1 MRQPDGSLFPT
12 RAGGSKHMKIV
23 AAMDSFK
30 GSLTS
35 LEAGEWVK
43 RGIHKA
49 DPEAQVAVCPLAD
62 GGEGTVQAL
71 TAVCGGRFRR
81 ITVTGPL
88 GEPVEA
94 VYGILRE
101 QTAVI
106 EMAAA
111 AGLTLVAPARRSPL
125 HTTTYGVGEMIRDA
139 VERGC
144 RRLVIGIGGS
154 ATNDGGIGMLQALGW
169 ELKDRAGNPVPY
181 GAAGLEKL
189 AVICGEGA
197 LPQLQECSFQ
207 IICDVTNPLCGPR
220 GCSAVFAPQKGAD
233 AEQVRQMDKWL
244 MHYARLARAVCPQA
258 DPDFPG
264 AGAAGGLGFAFQTFL
279 GGRLKPG
286 IQVVLRET
294 GLEQEIREADL
305 VITGEGCL
313 DGQTAMGKAPMGV
326 AGLAKQYQKPVI
338 ALAGCV
344 TGDAVA
350 CHQAGIDAFFPIL
363 RRAATLEEAMERERA
378 GRNLAETAEQVYRLY
393 CIARRQ

>member
-1 MRQPDGSLFPT
+1 
-12 RAGGSKHMKIV
+12 MKII

-43 RGIHKA
+43 RGIHRA
-49 DPEAQVAVCPLAD
+49 DPDVQVAVCPLAD
-62 GGEGTVQAL
+62 GGEGTVEAL
-71 TAVCGGRFRR
+71 TAGCGGRFQR
-81 ITVTGPL
+81 INVTGPL

-94 VYGILRE
+94 VYGILRDG
-101 QTAVI
+101 TAVM

-111 AGLTLVAPARRSPL
+111 AGLTLIDPAKRNPL

-139 VERGC
+139 IDRGC

-169 ELKDRAGNPVPY
+169 ELQDREGNAVPY

-189 AVICGEGA
+189 AAICGEGA

-233 AEQVRQMDKWL
+233 GELIRRMDQWL
-244 MHYARLARAVCPQA
+244 MHYAELAREVSPQA
-258 DPDFPG
+258 DPDCPG
-264 AGAAGGLGFAFQTFL
+264 AGAAGGMGFAFQTFL
-279 GGRLKPG
+279 RGRLEPG
-286 IQVVLRET
+286 IRVVLRET
-294 GLEQEIREADL
+294 GLEREIRDADL

-313 DGQTAMGKAPMGV
+313 DGQTVMGKAPVGV
-326 AGLAKQYQKPVI
+326 AALAKQYQKPVI

-344 TGDAVA
+344 IGEAAD

-363 RRAATLEEAMERERA
+363 RRAVTLEEAMDKEQA

-393 CIARRQ
+393 CIARTACNIREDSDEIGTVL

>member
-1 MRQPDGSLFPT
+1 
-12 RAGGSKHMKIV
+12 MKII

-35 LEAGEWVK
+35 LEAGECVK
-43 RGIHKA
+43 RGIHRVNP
-49 DPEAQVAVCPLAD
+49 DAQVVVCPLAD

-71 TAVCGGRFRR
+71 TTVCGGRFRQ

-94 VYGILRE
+94 VYGILRDH
-101 QTAVI
+101 TAVM

-111 AGLTLVAPARRSPL
+111 AGLTLIDPAKRNPL

-139 VERGC
+139 IDRGC

-169 ELKDRAGNPVPY
+169 ELQDREGNAVPY

-189 AVICGEGA
+189 VSICGEGA

-207 IICDVTNPLCGPR
+207 IICDVTNPLCGPQ

-233 AEQVRQMDKWL
+233 REQIRQMDQWL
-244 MHYARLARAVCPQA
+244 MHYARLAREVCPQA
-258 DPDFPG
+258 DPDCPG
-264 AGAAGGLGFAFQTFL
+264 AGAAGGMGFAFQTFL
-279 GGRLKPG
+279 GGKLEPG

-294 GLEQEIREADL
+294 GLEQEIRDADL

-326 AGLAKQYQKPVI
+326 AELAKQYRKPVI

-344 TGDAVA
+344 TGEAAA

-363 RRAATLEEAMERERA
+363 RRAVTLEEAMAKEQA

-393 CIARRQ
+393 CTARRQKDQAENI